1 MDGSAGYVVCY
12 EFARE
17 NLRLGLDVVEDAV
30 NPVSETRQAWRVVG
44 EWLEVSL
51 AEIELVCSDKR
62 VHQQRIAVRTADMPG
77 FVLLTWEEV
86 ESRQYDPCDR
96 GDLVLDTAHRT
107 VAPRVRTGQRLGS
120 PHRFFRQARFLRRYL
135 AGDGASGRGAF
146 HILQEGG

>member
-62 VHQQRIAVRTADMPG
+62 VHQQRVAVRTADMPG

-86 ESRQYDPCDR
+86 ESLQYDPCDR

-107 VAPRVRTGQRLGS
+107 VAESLGAMRRL
-120 PHRFFRQARFLRRYL
+120 L
-135 AGDGASGRGAF
+135 AGNRSIGC
-146 HILQEGG
+146 